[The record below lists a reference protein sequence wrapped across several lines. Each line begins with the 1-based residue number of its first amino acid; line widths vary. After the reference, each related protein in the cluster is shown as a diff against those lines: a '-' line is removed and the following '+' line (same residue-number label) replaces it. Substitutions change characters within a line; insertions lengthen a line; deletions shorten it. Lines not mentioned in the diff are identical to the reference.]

1 MSHIIRFA
9 IIATMLSLPTITVA
23 GDTEIAEQIVSS
35 LNERKSEGSLK
46 GFNIGLRVEEGV
58 VWLDGHVA
66 SGDQHDLAVDIAR
79 RVEGVQRVIDGIQ
92 VETVR
97 STDTLKTLKTETLET
112 EAPETLEPFTEQPEP
127 VKLES
132 VSAKSIQQDEMEF
145 AVEPAAL
152 LPASLANV
160 GSESRSVLV
169 NHDESA
175 ADTMR
180 PIRPATQPAQGSAAG
195 RSGGS
200 QRPLAMSAAG
210 SNAYPQHRMV
220 GMAKQGGAM
229 MPAQPAYYPPTMQAM
244 PVRYDQPHM
253 PGYAWPAYAAHPNYA
268 AVTYPKQYS
277 PAAWPYIGPFYPY
290 PQVPLGWRKVTMQ
303 WDKGW
308 WTVDFRAR

>member
-1 MSHIIRFA
+1 MMSHILRFA
-9 IIATMLSLPTITVA
+9 VIAAMMALPTIAVA
-23 GDTEIAEQIVSS
+23 GDTEIAERIVTS
-35 LNERKSEGSLK
+35 LQQRKAEGSLK

-66 SGDQHDLAVDIAR
+66 NDDQHDLAVDIAR
-79 RVEGVQRVIDGIQ
+79 RVEGVQRVVDGIQ
-92 VETVR
+92 IETAR
-97 STDTLKTLKTETLET
+97 PAEDMKATAER
-112 EAPETLEPFTEQPEP
+112 PEP

-132 VSAKSIQQDEMEF
+132 ASAKSIQREETEF
-145 AVEPAAL
+145 DAKPAAL
-152 LPASLANV
+152 MAASLANV
-160 GSESRSVLV
+160 GTESRSVLV
-169 NHDESA
+169 NHDESS
-175 ADTMR
+175 DTMR
-180 PIRPATQPAQGSAAG
+180 PIKPATQPASPGVAG
-195 RSGGS
+195 RAGGS

-220 GMAKQGGAM
+220 GMANQGGAM

-290 PQVPLGWRKVTMQ
+290 PQVPLGWRKVTME

-308 WTVDFRAR
+308 WTVDFKAR

>member
-1 MSHIIRFA
+1 MSHMLRFA
-9 IIATMLSLPTITVA
+9 VIAAMMALPTIAVA
-23 GDTEIAEQIVSS
+23 GDTEIAERIVTS
-35 LNERKSEGSLK
+35 LQERKAEGSLK

-66 SGDQHDLAVDIAR
+66 NDDQHDLAVDIAR

-92 VETVR
+92 VETVAEER
-97 STDTLKTLKTETLET
+97 
-112 EAPETLEPFTEQPEP
+112 PEP

-132 VSAKSIQQDEMEF
+132 VAAKSIQRDEMEF
-145 AVEPAAL
+145 DTEPATL

-169 NHDESA
+169 NHSESS
-175 ADTMR
+175 DTMR
-180 PIRPATQPAQGSAAG
+180 PIRPATQPAQAGGAG
-195 RSGGS
+195 RTGGS

-220 GMAKQGGAM
+220 GMANQGGAV
-229 MPAQPAYYPPTMQAM
+229 MPMQPAYYPSTMQAM

-290 PQVPLGWRKVTMQ
+290 PQVPLGWRKVTME

-308 WTVDFRAR
+308 WTVDFKAR

>member
-1 MSHIIRFA
+1 MSHMIRFA
-9 IIATMLSLPTITVA
+9 VIAAMMVLPTIAVA
-23 GDTEIAEQIVSS
+23 GDTEIAERIVTT
-35 LNERKSEGSLK
+35 LQDRKAEGSLK

-66 SGDQHDLAVDIAR
+66 NDDQHNLAVDIAR

-92 VETVR
+92 VETVA
-97 STDTLKTLKTETLET
+97 TER
-112 EAPETLEPFTEQPEP
+112 PEP

-132 VSAKSIQQDEMEF
+132 VAAKSIQQEEMQSD
-145 AVEPAAL
+145 AEPATL

-160 GSESRSVLV
+160 GTESRSVLV
-169 NHDESA
+169 NHDESS
-175 ADTMR
+175 DTMR
-180 PIRPATQPAQGSAAG
+180 PIRPATQPAQVGEAR

-210 SNAYPQHRMV
+210 SNAYPQHRMA
-220 GMAKQGGAM
+220 GMANQGGAM
-229 MPAQPAYYPPTMQAM
+229 MPMQPAYYPPTMQAM

-290 PQVPLGWRKVTMQ
+290 PQVPLGWRKVTME